1 MGWFNKLKHSAH
13 KLGNKVVSGAHSIGK
28 LAGKVDA
35 VGSKVIQFAEKKAL
49 PIAEKVAS
57 GLNKGLKIA
66 TPLVGSF
73 APELLPALMGAQKLS
88 GLADKGLKK
97 AEQGVEALKAGQMK
111 ARQVAGAVNSSAK
124 TVQSG
129 ASAGFR
135 GDLQGVQSALTRL
148 EGDVAKNPLKR

>member
-1 MGWFNKLKHSAH
+1 
-13 KLGNKVVSGAHSIGK
+13 
-28 LAGKVDA
+28 
-35 VGSKVIQFAEKKAL
+35 
-49 PIAEKVAS
+49 
-57 GLNKGLKIA
+57 
-66 TPLVGSF
+66 
-73 APELLPALMGAQKLS
+73 
-88 GLADKGLKK
+88 LADKGLKK